1 MSDKPERYQEP
12 PDDEEPLEADKA
24 EQTEQ
29 RTPLSQTLGFGAG
42 TFLAAGMVDLLAHLG
57 PTGLVVGGIAAYVA
71 SRHGPQLYEQVREAL
86 PSPPA
91 REASRQPVAR
101 SPRRQQQYGQPERR
115 GRSVLD
121 RALGRFPEEDV
132 EDVSCEQE
140 DDTVLVDEEDEWET
154 ALVEEAAGEAEEALA
169 TPRRPPSPATHAL
182 HLAPRL
188 DLSIN
193 EVIDAGVFVSGMKGS
208 GKSSLAARLMEQ
220 VGRFPI
226 PQIIYDLKGDFV
238 SLALS
243 SPPHLQAGLVMTAR
257 EGYTAE
263 TILGCGL
270 QVVVDLRT
278 WPDMEHRAAVMAR
291 LNSEL
296 LKYAMSVPEDDRFPW
311 FVHVDE
317 AQQFVS
323 QQKPVGISVPTWKWA
338 TASVTNLGVLGRACG
353 AVLCLYTQR
362 IADIHKDTI
371 SQQELR
377 IFMKVALH
385 NDLQCYKEYVNAE
398 TATRQMITGFR
409 PGDAVVMLPDG
420 RQVVTRF
427 WPRQSRHASHTPHL
441 TQALQHRALL
451 GRPDAPAV
459 PLMPAPS
466 AHWEQGHPRIA
477 HPGAASVPSAD
488 ASIRR
493 VTTPPQARQPAEQD
507 LLEVEPVQYQQ
518 QPHASQ
524 PLAAM
529 RPVKAR
535 LTPELEQALAAYQE
549 GATTARGLADALK
562 KQGMQCEK
570 DKAASLMRRLRE
582 LGAIP

>member
-1 MSDKPERYQEP
+1 MY
-12 PDDEEPLEADKA
+12 EEE
-24 EQTEQ
+24 EQLNETQHDIPSQAQQ
-29 RTPLSQTLGFGAG
+29 RAPLSHSLGFGAG
-42 TFLAAGMVDLLAHLG
+42 TFLAAGMVDILAHLG

-71 SRHGPQLYEQVREAL
+71 SRHGPELFEQVREAL

-91 REASRQPVAR
+91 REASRRPVAR
-101 SPRRQQQYGQPERR
+101 SPQQQQYGQPERR

-121 RALGRFPEEDV
+121 RALGRFPDEDE

-154 ALVEEAAGEAEEALA
+154 TLVEEATVEAGLAELTA
-169 TPRRPPSPATHAL
+169 PRSPSPTHAL

-226 PQIIYDLKGDFV
+226 PQVIYDLKGDFV

-278 WPDMEHRAAVMAR
+278 WPDMEHRASVMAR

-338 TASVTNLGVLGRACG
+338 TASATNLGILGRACG

-385 NDLQCYKEYVNAE
+385 NDLQCYEEYID
-398 TATRQMITGFR
+398 TKITKREAIQAFR

-427 WPRQSRHASHTPHL
+427 LPRESRHASHTPHL
-441 TQALQHRALL
+441 TQALRHHATS
-451 GRPDAPAV
+451 RPYRPAPLAPALNV
-459 PLMPAPS
+459 EPP
-466 AHWEQGHPRIA
+466 EQARLRRY

-488 ASIRR
+488 ASLRR
-493 VTTPPQARQPAEQD
+493 VTTPPPARQPGEPD
-507 LLEVEPVQYQQ
+507 LLEPEPVPYQQ
-518 QPHASQ
+518 QASQ

-529 RPVKAR
+529 RPAKAR
-535 LTPELEQALAAYQE
+535 LTPELERALAAYQE
-549 GATTARGLADALK
+549 GASTARGLADALK

-570 DKAASLMRRLRE
+570 DKAASLTRRLRE